1 MESATG
7 HPLQAL
13 ADAITIEE
21 FKPKHRPKVVLTW
34 APHPKALPQ
43 AVANCRNDAVTKNM
57 DFVITIQKDMN

>member
-43 AVANCRNDAVTKNM
+43 AVAN
-57 DFVITIQKDMN
+57 FS

>member
-43 AVANCRNDAVTKNM
+43 AVANFLLEMAAKK
-57 DFVITIQKDMN
+57 IWIL

>member
-43 AVANCRNDAVTKNM
+43 AVVLCRNDAL
-57 DFVITIQKDMN
+57 QKIWIL

>member
-21 FKPKHRPKVVLTW
+21 FKPKHRPKVVCGHHIL
-34 APHPKALPQ
+34 KRYLKLP
-43 AVANCRNDAVTKNM
+43 
-57 DFVITIQKDMN
+57 ILL